1 MSARPPLDGLRI
13 LAVSQFGAGPF
24 GTTVLADLGAE
35 VIKIEDPA
43 VGGDVARY
51 VPPYLGDRDSLYFQA
66 FNRGKKSVVLN
77 LQHAEGQE
85 VFRDLVR
92 VSHAVYNNLRGDQ
105 PAKLGLTYARLKAV
119 NPGVVC
125 CSLSGF
131 GMTGP
136 RAAEPGYDPLMQAYA
151 GFMSVTGE
159 PDGPPGKCG
168 ISIVDFAGGYVS
180 MLGLVVGLLDAQ
192 RTGIGRDVDV
202 SLLDTAV
209 AMLSYFAIW
218 ALNRDWAP
226 ARVGASGHQT
236 LVPSQNF
243 RTADGWIVIFC
254 AKEKF
259 YRNLVETMGLLH
271 LAADPRFATFADRLA
286 HKAELIP
293 ILTGRLAEKT
303 TQEWLDLL
311 RGKVPC
317 APINSVREA
326 LTDQQVLAREM
337 IVEVKHPVLGTLK
350 EVACPI
356 KTDGVITNPP
366 PGPRLGEHTD
376 QILRQT
382 LGYPDERIANLRAAG
397 VIGSPISEGA
407 LHGRGAV

>member
-1 MSARPPLDGLRI
+1 MSARPPLEGLRI

-24 GTTVLADLGAE
+24 GTMLLADMGAE

-43 VGGDVARY
+43 VAGDVARY

-66 FNRGKKSVVLN
+66 FNRGKKSLLLN
-77 LQHAEGQE
+77 LRHPEGQE

-105 PAKLGLTYARLKAV
+105 PAKLGLTYANLKTV
-119 NPGVVC
+119 NPRVVC

-131 GMTGP
+131 GLTGP

-159 PDGPPGKCG
+159 PAGPPAKCG
-168 ISIVDFAGGYVS
+168 MSIVDFAGGYLS

-192 RTGIGRDVDV
+192 RAGIGRDVDV

-209 AMLSYFAIW
+209 TMLSYFAIW
-218 ALNRDWAP
+218 ALNRDWEP
-226 ARVGASGHQT
+226 TRVEASGHQT

-259 YRNLVETMGLLH
+259 YRNLVEAMGLPY
-271 LAADPRFATFADRLA
+271 LAADPRFAMFSDRLV

-293 ILTGRLAEKT
+293 ILTARFAEKT
-303 TQEWLDLL
+303 TREWLALL

-317 APINSVREA
+317 APVNSVRQA
-326 LTDQQVLAREM
+326 LTDEQVLAREM
-337 IVEVKHPVLGTLK
+337 IVEVKHPGFGALK

-356 KTDGVITNPP
+356 KTDGVIANPL
-366 PGPRLGEHTD
+366 PGPLLGEHTD
-376 QILRQT
+376 QILREI
-382 LGYPDERIANLRAAG
+382 LGYPAERIARLRAAG
-397 VIGSPISEGA
+397 VIGRPASEGA

>member
-1 MSARPPLDGLRI
+1 MRARPPLEGLRI

-77 LQHAEGQE
+77 LQHPEGRE

-105 PAKLGLTYARLKAV
+105 PAKLGLTYTHLKVV
-119 NPGVVC
+119 NPRIVC

-131 GMTGP
+131 GLTGP

-151 GFMSVTGE
+151 GFMSVTAE
-159 PDGPPGKCG
+159 PDGPPAKCG
-168 ISIVDFAGGYVS
+168 VSIVDFAGGYVS
-180 MLGLVVGLLDAQ
+180 MLGLAVGLLDAQ

-209 AMLSYFAIW
+209 AMLSYLAIW

-226 ARVGASGHQT
+226 TRTEASGHQT

-259 YRNLVETMGLLH
+259 YLNLVEALGLPN
-271 LAADPRFATFADRLA
+271 LAADPRFATFADRLT
-286 HKAELIP
+286 HKAELIS
-293 ILTGRLAEKT
+293 ILAACLKEKT
-303 TQEWLDLL
+303 TAAWLDLL

-317 APINSVREA
+317 APVNSVREA
-326 LTDQQVLAREM
+326 LSDAQVLAREM
-337 IVEVKHPVLGTLK
+337 IVEVKHRVFGTLK

-356 KTDGVITNPP
+356 KTEGVITTPA
-366 PGPRLGEHTD
+366 PGPRLGEHTE
-376 QILRQT
+376 QILREI
-382 LGYPDERIANLRAAG
+382 LGYPDERIAHLRVAG
-397 VIGSPISEGA
+397 ATGHSASEGA

>member
-1 MSARPPLDGLRI
+1 M
-13 LAVSQFGAGPF
+13 
-24 GTTVLADLGAE
+24 VLADLGAE
-35 VIKIEDPA
+35 VIKIEDVA

-51 VPPYLGDRDSLYFQA
+51 VPPYVGEHDSLYFQA
-66 FNRGKKSVVLN
+66 FNRGKKSVLLN
-77 LQHAEGQE
+77 LQHPEGRA

-105 PAKLGLTYARLKAV
+105 PARLGLTYAHLKAV
-119 NPGVVC
+119 NPRIVC

-131 GMTGP
+131 GLTGP

-159 PDGPPGKCG
+159 PDGPPMKCG
-168 ISIVDFAGGYVS
+168 VSIVDFAGGYVS

-218 ALNRDWAP
+218 VLNRHWVP
-226 ARVGASGHQT
+226 TRTEASGHQA

-259 YRNLVETMGLLH
+259 YRNLVDAIGLRH
-271 LAADPRFATFADRLA
+271 LAQDPRFATFADRLT
-286 HKAELIP
+286 HKAEVTP
-293 ILTGRLAEKT
+293 MLAARFKEKT
-303 TQEWLDLL
+303 TGEWLDLL

-317 APINSVREA
+317 APVNSVREA
-326 LTDQQVLAREM
+326 LNDAQVLAREM
-337 IVEVKHPVLGTLK
+337 VVEVKHPVFGTLK

-356 KTDGVITNPP
+356 KTDGVATNPA
-366 PGPRLGEHTD
+366 PGPRLGEHTE
-376 QILRQT
+376 QTLRET
-382 LGYPDERIANLRAAG
+382 LGYADERIARLRAAG
-397 VIGSPISEGA
+397 AVGHPGSEGA